1 MGYSFSWV
9 VTIVTTQLQLIPDR
23 HISPSIYRSF
33 RMFTPK
39 VKQVFSSMC
48 QHGVGS
54 TKDWSLP
61 LLVLHTFY
69 RQRVLM
75 AIQHV
80 QVISILTCVVAIG
93 EGSSKLD
100 VISRGPPLSLFD
112 MFLAIGRGSKTNVP
126 LVVCLLS

>member
-1 MGYSFSWV
+1 
-9 VTIVTTQLQLIPDR
+9 
-23 HISPSIYRSF
+23 
-33 RMFTPK
+33 
-39 VKQVFSSMC
+39 
-48 QHGVGS
+48 
-54 TKDWSLP
+54 
-61 LLVLHTFY
+61 
-69 RQRVLM
+69 M